1 MIKVTRRCLRALVMS
16 EDPVLGTLC
25 RRKMLTTDAS
35 LTDWGA
41 ILEGRSS
48 QVMWKDHHLS
58 WHINCLEMLAVF
70 LALKNFLADLRD
82 HHVLLHKSPGGF
94 EVTSTLQTGLP
105 NLPVVPREV
114 VVSSSSLHPGGPR
127 YRSRHPVETGA
138 EVREIEAPPRG
149 GGADIEGVRPYTSRS
164 VCRERRLTF
173 HSGSPSRIQL
183 LSDWTQWCRRG
194 QGFVC
199 MHFPR
204 SICSR
209 ESWRKFAGTGFYYF
223 SLPRGGRA
231 EYGSRIFYLFL
242 FILFSQL
249 ADAFIQSDLQMR
261 TV

>member
-1 MIKVTRRCLRALVMS
+1 M
-16 EDPVLGTLC
+16 LGTLC

-48 QVMWKDHHLS
+48 QVLWKDHHLS
-58 WHINCLEMLAVF
+58 WHINCPEMLAVF
-70 LALKNFLADLRD
+70 FALKNFLADLRA

-138 EVREIEAPPRG
+138 EVRGIEAPPRG

-199 MHFPR
+199 MHFPP
-204 SICSR
+204 IDL
-209 ESWRKFAGTGFYYF
+209 
-223 SLPRGGRA
+223 LPGVLEKVRRDRVLLLLIAPRWPGRVWFPDILFIFI
-231 EYGSRIFYLFL
+231 YFYLFYL
-242 FILFSQL
+242 VI
-249 ADAFIQSDLQMR
+249 
-261 TV
+261 

>member
-1 MIKVTRRCLRALVMS
+1 M
-16 EDPVLGTLC
+16 LGTLC

-70 LALKNFLADLRD
+70 FALKNFLADLRD

-114 VVSSSSLHPGGPR
+114 DVSSSSLHPGGPR

-138 EVREIEAPPRG
+138 EVRGIEAPPRG

-173 HSGSPSRIQL
+173 HSGSPSRIQIGCNGADVVKA
-183 LSDWTQWCRRG
+183 SSVCISPDRSAPGSPGESSPGPGSTTSHCPAVAG
-194 QGFVC
+194 QSMVPG
-199 MHFPR
+199 
-204 SICSR
+204 
-209 ESWRKFAGTGFYYF
+209 YF
-223 SLPRGGRA
+223 I
-231 EYGSRIFYLFL
+231 YFYLFYL
-242 FILFSQL
+242 
-249 ADAFIQSDLQMR
+249 
-261 TV
+261 VN